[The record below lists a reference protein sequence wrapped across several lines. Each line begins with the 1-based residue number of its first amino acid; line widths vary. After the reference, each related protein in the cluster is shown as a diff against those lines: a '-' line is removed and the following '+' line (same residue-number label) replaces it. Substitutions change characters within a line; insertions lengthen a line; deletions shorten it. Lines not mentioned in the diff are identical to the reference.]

1 MIEVVAKYLI
11 DKSGTTSQS
20 TKTSHNSYTASTDYK
35 GSDNNGENPSVRV
48 GNDSKRD
55 TLAAGTTNH
64 RPISEDSRLVSQ
76 GDPSRKPVSKP
87 VSVTGLS
94 RSTGEGL
101 ESRQRGFKPRSI
113 SEWESDQQRCPSGTP
128 EVETDVTRD
137 GLTTHCEG
145 TKTQPTTSALK
156 KLQSKPGTRPK
167 VISMQNRELNRL
179 VHSHNILLLS

>member
-11 DKSGTTSQS
+11 DKSGTMSQS
-20 TKTSHNSYTASTDYK
+20 SATHNSFTASTDYK

-48 GNDSKRD
+48 GNDSKRA

-64 RPISEDSRLVSQ
+64 RPISENSRLVSQ

-87 VSVTGLS
+87 VFVTGLS

-113 SEWESDQQRCPSGTP
+113 SEWESDRQRCLSGTP

-137 GLTTHCEG
+137 GPTTRCEG

-156 KLQSKPGTRPK
+156 KLQSKPGTRPM
-167 VISMQNRELNRL
+167 VISMQNREINRL
-179 VHSHNILLLS
+179 VHLY